1 MSSIKGKKILILG
14 GNALT
19 IDIVNAA
26 HALGLYTIVTDWNTP
41 DKSPAKLVA
50 DEYWMDSLSDIEN
63 LKRKIEAHH
72 VSGIIT
78 GFSDSYLP
86 YYARLCK
93 VANLPCYATE
103 EVFEQTL
110 DKAQFKQLC
119 QAYDVP
125 VVPEYN
131 ADTFTP
137 AKLSPSNRVIIKPVD
152 NSGSR
157 GIVICDNPK
166 EWQVQLA
173 YSKSF
178 SASGHVLI
186 EQYMECDDIS
196 FEYKIQDGEI
206 ILSSICDRY
215 IYKTAH
221 FGSVTK
227 ELIYPSNYTDRY
239 LREVNDRVIA
249 MFKAMHL
256 QNGVLFMQAFADN
269 EGFYFYEMGYR
280 LSGGRHFIFTEN
292 QNNSNAAKELCHFAV
307 TGSMADYSLKE
318 RNNPNFKDLCC
329 QISILCKGDTTIYS
343 IKGLE
348 ELRSLSQI
356 IDLTT
361 YYHPGETVGKEGT
374 TAQIFARVHIVV
386 RTQKE
391 LTSIKQHIFQTLSVQ
406 DKFGNQLIIKTL

>member
-26 HALGLYTIVTDWNTP
+26 HALGLYTIVTDWNST

-72 VSGIIT
+72 VSDIIT

-93 VANLPCYATE
+93 ATGLPCYATE

-119 QAYDVP
+119 KANNVP
-125 VVPEYN
+125 IVPEYDAN
-131 ADTFTP
+131 SFNPD
-137 AKLSPSNRVIIKPVD
+137 KLSPNNKVIIKPVD

-157 GIVICDNPK
+157 GIVICDNQK
-166 EWQVQLA
+166 KWQEQLA

-196 FEYKIQDGEI
+196 LEYKIQDGEI
-206 ILSSICDRY
+206 VLSSICDRY

-227 ELIYPSNYTDRY
+227 ELIYPSKYIDRY
-239 LREVNDRVIA
+239 LQEVNDKVIA

-269 EGFYFYEMGYR
+269 QGFYFYEMGYR

-292 QNNSNAAKELCHFAV
+292 QNHSNAAKEICHFAV
-307 TGSMADYSLKE
+307 TGSMADYSLLE
-318 RNNPNFKDLCC
+318 RNNPHFEDLCC
-329 QISILCKGDTTIYS
+329 QISILCKGETTIHS
-343 IKGLE
+343 VSGIE
-348 ELRSLSQI
+348 ELRSMPQI
-356 IDLTT
+356 IDFTE
-361 YYHPGETVGKEGT
+361 YYQPNETIGKDGT
-374 TAQIFARVHIVV
+374 TAQIYARVHIVV
-386 RTQKE
+386 HNKKE
-391 LTSIKQHIFQTLSVQ
+391 LTTIKQHIFRTLSVQ
-406 DKFGNQLIIKTL
+406 DRSGNQLIIKTV